1 MSDITHRLVGYD
13 RETERVVDEYDVPD
27 DLLPQAK
34 NIAHVPV
41 DDPEAAMCY
50 QLAENEA
57 RDLAG
62 FLRAS
67 IDPARRDYFLEGFA
81 ITE

>member
-13 RETERVVDEYDVPD
+13 RQTERVVDEYDVPD
-27 DLLPQAK
+27 DVLPKAK
-34 NIAHVPV
+34 IIAHVPA
-41 DDPEAAMCY
+41 DDPEAALCY

-62 FLRAS
+62 FLNAS
-67 IDPARRDYFLEGFA
+67 INPAQRDYFLEGFA
-81 ITE
+81 A